1 MRKLGISVYPEHA
14 SLEDNKKYIKL
25 AAKYGFSRIFTCLLS
40 VEGDKEKIKQDFKE
54 MIAYAKKYNFEVIA
68 DVAPNI
74 FHEFGITYDDLSFF
88 NEMGVDGIRL
98 DEGFSGNEESLMT
111 FNPYNIMIELNS
123 SQVTG
128 YLDNIISYHP
138 DKHML
143 LGCHNFYPKKRSG
156 LSREQFINGSK
167 QFKKHGIRVAAF
179 ITSSDA
185 TFGPWP
191 VSEGLCSLE
200 EHRYLSI
207 DVQAKDLFYTNLVD
221 DVIIA
226 NCFASEEELKRLSE
240 IDRGLVVLDVELE
253 TSINE
258 TEEKIAFEELHFF
271 IFEMIDYTARSTLP
285 RVKYKSFEINPNNT
299 RSVKRGDVLIENSKY
314 LRYKGELHIA
324 LRDFDN
330 DGNTNV
336 IGRVTDENMRFIDQI
351 QAWQKFRLKKLDRG
365 VL

>member
-14 SLEDNKKYIKL
+14 SLEENKNYIEL
-25 AAKYGFSRIFTCLLS
+25 AAKYNFSRIFTCLLS

-54 MIAYAKKYNFEVIA
+54 MISHAKKYNFEVIA

-88 NEMGVDGIRL
+88 KEMGVDGIRL

-111 FNPYNIMIELNS
+111 FNPYNLMIELNS

-156 LSREQFINGSK
+156 LSREQFLKGSE
-167 QFKKHGIRVAAF
+167 QFKKYGIRVAAF
-179 ITSSDA
+179 VNSDSA
-185 TFGPWP
+185 NFGPWP
-191 VSEGLCSLE
+191 VSEGLCTLE
-200 EHRYLSI
+200 EHRFLPI

-226 NCFASEEELKRLSE
+226 NCFASEEELKALSL
-240 IDRGLVVLDVELE
+240 INKGLMTLDVELE
-253 TSINE
+253 TEISD
-258 TEEKIAFEELHFF
+258 TENKIAFEELHFF
-271 IFEMIDYTARSTLP
+271 RGDRSDYTVRSTLP
-285 RVKYKSFEINPNNT
+285 RVKYKNCDIIPNNT
-299 RSVKRGDVLIENSKY
+299 RNIKKGDVLVENANY

-324 LRDFDN
+324 LQDFEN
-330 DGNTNV
+330 EGNTNV
-336 IGRVTDENMRFIDQI
+336 IGRISETNMRFIDKI
-351 QAWQKFRLKKLDRG
+351 QAWQKFKLNKK
-365 VL
+365 

>member
-14 SLEDNKKYIKL
+14 SLEENKKYIEL

-40 VEGDKEKIKQDFKE
+40 AEGNKEKIKQDFKD
-54 MIAYAKKYNFEVIA
+54 MILHAKKYNFEVIA

-74 FHEFGITYDDLSFF
+74 FHEFGISYDDLSFF
-88 NEMGVDGIRL
+88 HEMGVDGIRL

-111 FNPYNIMIELNS
+111 FNPYNLMIELNS

-128 YLDNIISYHP
+128 YLENIMSYHP

-156 LSREQFINGSK
+156 LSREQFIKGSE

-179 ITSSDA
+179 ITSDAA

-191 VSEGLCSLE
+191 IEEGLCSLE
-200 EHRYLSI
+200 EHRYLPI
-207 DVQAKDLFYTNLVD
+207 DVQAKDLFYTGLVD

-226 NCFASEEELKRLSE
+226 DCFASEEELRKLSE
-240 IDRGLVVLDVELE
+240 INKGLMILDVELE
-253 TSINE
+253 TSISE

-271 IFEMIDYTARSTLP
+271 RGDRSDYTVRSTLP
-285 RVKYKSFEINPNNT
+285 RVKYKSSEINPNNT
-299 RSVKRGDVLIENSKY
+299 RNIKKGDVMIENSGY

-324 LRDFDN
+324 LRDFEN

-336 IGRVTDENMRFIDQI
+336 IGRVSDTNMKFIDQI
-351 QAWQKFRLKKLDRG
+351 KPWQKFRLKKIK
-365 VL
+365 